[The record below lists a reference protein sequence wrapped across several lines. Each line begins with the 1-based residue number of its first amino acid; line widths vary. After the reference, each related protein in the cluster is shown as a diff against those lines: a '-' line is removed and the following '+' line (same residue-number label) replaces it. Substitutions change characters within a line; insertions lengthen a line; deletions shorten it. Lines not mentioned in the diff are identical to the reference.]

1 MKRNSIQILL
11 LSLVTV
17 WVVALANDDKKPP
30 LSAAEIISQHLD
42 AAGGKQKLLQFK
54 SRVAI
59 GTIKKENEPEARM
72 AIMSETPNHVAAAY
86 IFVNFDWRLAYDGS
100 NTVFRPK
107 LPRNYV
113 AIESKYREM
122 LASGL
127 MFNSISLYNLLLQP
141 AKGVT
146 FEAKGVKKVKDHDAY
161 VVEVKRSKADSMRL
175 YFDVK
180 SFMWVRTDYG
190 KIHISKEIKP
200 FTNEV
205 VTHGEDDLTVDFY
218 IETSGFRD
226 VDGVK
231 LPFKFEQVVTSPILR
246 QSRSGTVTG
255 TISEY
260 RHNEPID
267 PAMFQ

>member
-1 MKRNSIQILL
+1 MKRNFTGILL
-11 LSLVTV
+11 LSLVAV
-17 WVVALANDDKKPP
+17 CVVSRGNEDQKPA

-42 AAGGKQKLLQFK
+42 AVGGKQRLLQFK

-59 GTIKKENEPEARM
+59 GTIKKENEPEAKM
-72 AIMSETPNHVAAAY
+72 AIMSEAPNRVAAAY
-86 IFVNFDWRLAYDGS
+86 IFLNYDWRLAYDGS
-100 NTVFRPK
+100 KTSFRPH
-107 LPRNYV
+107 LPRNYA

-141 AKGVT
+141 ADGVT
-146 FEAKGVKKVKDHDAY
+146 FEAKGLKKVKDHDAY
-161 VVEVKRSKADSMRL
+161 VVEVKRSKVDLMRL
-175 YFDVK
+175 YFDAQ

-205 VTHGEDDLTVDFY
+205 VSHGEDELTVDFY

-246 QSRSGTVTG
+246 LSRSGTITG

-267 PAMFQ
+267 PTMFR

>member
-1 MKRNSIQILL
+1 MKRNFTGVLL
-11 LSLVTV
+11 LSLAAVL
-17 WVVALANDDKKPP
+17 VVSRANDDKKPA

-59 GTIKKENEPEARM
+59 GTIKKENEPDARM
-72 AIMSETPNHVAAAY
+72 AIMSEAPNHVAAAY
-86 IFVNFDWRLAYDGS
+86 IFVNYDWRLAYDGS
-100 NTVFRPK
+100 KTAFRPK
-107 LPRNYV
+107 LPRNYA

-141 AKGVT
+141 AKGVM
-146 FEAKGVKKVKDHDAY
+146 FEAKGLKKVRDRDAY

-175 YFDVK
+175 YFDAR

-205 VTHGEDDLTVDFY
+205 VPHGEDELTVDFY
-218 IETSGFRD
+218 IETSNFRD
-226 VDGVK
+226 VDGIK

-246 QSRSGTVTG
+246 QSRSGTITG
-255 TISEY
+255 TINEY
-260 RHNEPID
+260 RHNEPIN
-267 PAMFQ
+267 PTMFQ